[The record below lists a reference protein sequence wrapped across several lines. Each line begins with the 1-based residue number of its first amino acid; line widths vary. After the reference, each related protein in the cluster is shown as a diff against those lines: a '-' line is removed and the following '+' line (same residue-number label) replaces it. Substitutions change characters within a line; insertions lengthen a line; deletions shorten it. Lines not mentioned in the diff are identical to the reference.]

1 MFFIL
6 SRSLSK
12 NVLTFSENL
21 YKKNFFSY
29 KKSSNVLLVPSRKPS
44 KLRKFSYELCI
55 FVFRHQNTH
64 IMIRPVTL
72 QDAPDIVAIY
82 NEYIAHSTITFDMN
96 PLTAQEMQQRISEIS
111 QRYPYFV
118 YEEDGIVEGYCYAH
132 AWKEKE
138 AYNRTL
144 ETTVYLS
151 PAFTGKGI
159 GRELM
164 QRLTDECRRRGVH
177 ALIACITSENTASC
191 HFHASLGFRQ
201 VSSFKEVGM
210 KFGRWLDVDDYELI
224 L

>member
-1 MFFIL
+1 MSLIL

-21 YKKNFFSY
+21 YKKFFFSY
-29 KKSSNVLLVPSRKPS
+29 KNQATFCLFLQESLQNSVSSRMNYV
-44 KLRKFSYELCI
+44 FLCSDN
-55 FVFRHQNTH
+55 QNTH

-96 PLTAQEMQQRISEIS
+96 PLTTQEMQQRISEIS

-191 HFHASLGFRQ
+191 HFHAALGFRQ

-210 KFGRWLDVDDYELI
+210 KFGRWLDVADYELI

>member
-1 MFFIL
+1 
-6 SRSLSK
+6 
-12 NVLTFSENL
+12 
-21 YKKNFFSY
+21 
-29 KKSSNVLLVPSRKPS
+29 
-44 KLRKFSYELCI
+44 
-55 FVFRHQNTH
+55 
-64 IMIRPVTL
+64 MIRPVTL

-96 PLTAQEMQQRISEIS
+96 PLTVQEMQQRISEIS

-159 GRELM
+159 GRQLM
-164 QRLTDECRRRGVH
+164 QRLTDECRRCGVH

-191 HFHASLGFRQ
+191 HFHAALGFRQ